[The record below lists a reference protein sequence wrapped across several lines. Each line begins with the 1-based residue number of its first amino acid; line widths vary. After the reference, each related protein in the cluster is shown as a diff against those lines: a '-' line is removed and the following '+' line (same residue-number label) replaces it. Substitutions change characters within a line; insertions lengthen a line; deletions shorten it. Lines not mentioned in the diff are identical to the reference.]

1 MTDQP
6 QTDPADMPEPGRGRR
21 PVRWWRWLVAVVLG
35 LAAIIG
41 AALLIVDT
49 DIGHRYVANRIG
61 TIRTANGLRFT
72 VGRIDGSLYADTRLT
87 DLRVYDLEGLVF
99 QAPQVA
105 LDWSPFRWMSNR
117 LEIRRLE
124 IDRAILFH
132 TPKTRPSAT
141 RGPILPDFDIHI
153 GRLAVDRLVL
163 AKRVLGTAR
172 VARLDGRADIRS
184 GRALVDLNALVAG
197 SDRLKLRIDAEPA
210 RDRFDL
216 DVAARGQ
223 ANGVLARMVGAK
235 SGVALTVTG
244 DGSWARWSGRANG
257 LVGTTRA
264 VDLALAQTSGRYT
277 LSGTLAPSSLLSG
290 RLQRLTAPRILVN
303 GAATFADRRLD
314 GQLSL
319 RSAALAVDTT
329 GIVDLGANAFRNLRI
344 KARLLRPAALFA
356 NMSGSAIELRTI
368 LDGPFATASFDYR
381 IDAARFAFDKTGFE
395 RARVAGKG
403 RLSAAPITVPI
414 RFTAARVTGVGDV
427 AGGILRNLS
436 VDGRLRITSAML
448 TGDDLVLKSDK
459 LNGRINLQFDLRN
472 GQFQVGIN
480 GTLGRYLIPGLGI
493 VDVKSTLRVVPGA
506 NGKGTRVVGQGSAQM
521 VRLDNAFFRSL
532 AGGLPRITTDVERT
546 ADGILHFTN
555 LVLVA
560 PQIRLAGNGYRRRDG
575 SFHFE
580 GGGRQQAYGPVRLT
594 LDGRIERPT
603 LDLVF
608 ASPNATLGLTNVRAH
623 LDPTAQ
629 GYAFTAAGG
638 SRLGPF
644 SANGAILLPRGAGAT
659 IAIAALDVSGTRANG
674 NLAIVDG
681 GFAGRLAV
689 TGGGLTGELL
699 FRPVGDDQRIE
710 AHLDARAGTLAGWT
724 LRRGHLDLVTIL
736 DPAGTSIEASANGQG
751 LRRGSLSIG
760 RLAGTASLR
769 GGIGQIKAS
778 IAGSRGRAFDIESV
792 TDVTADSYRI
802 TAQGTL
808 DRRPLKLLTP
818 AIVTRD
824 GDGWRLAP
832 TRFSFSGGEA
842 QVGGRFTASSSAID
856 ASMTRMPLAILDI
869 GYPGLGLGGIASGTV
884 SVATTSGAAPTG
896 KANVTIRG
904 LSRAGLVLSSK
915 PIDVGVAALLSPDK
929 LGLRAVIAS
938 AGQVIGRAQ
947 AQLSPL
953 GAGGLAER
961 ITRARLFGQL
971 RYSGPADTLWRLTGV
986 ELFDLSG
993 PVAIGADVAGTLE
1006 APVIRGVVRATNA
1019 RIESSTTGTV
1029 LSNVQATGR
1038 FGGSRLVIDRFAADA
1053 GKGGRVTG
1061 AGGFDFAARN
1071 GLGIDLR
1078 LQAENAV
1085 MINRDDIGATVTGP
1099 LTFTSNGSGGVIA
1112 GDVVMNKSR
1121 YRLGQATAASAVP
1134 QLNIREINLPE
1145 GGEEVAVPTKPWTL
1159 AIKARAPNQVMVS
1172 GLGLSSEWSA
1182 NLQIAGQPQNPAITG
1197 RATLIRG
1204 DYEFAGREFEL
1215 ARGVIRF
1222 DGGVPANP
1230 ALDIEANADSTGLNA
1245 SIRVTGYALK
1255 PEIGFT
1261 STPALPQDELLSRL
1275 LFGTSITNL
1284 SAPEALQLAAAVAA
1298 LQDGGNGINPI
1309 NAVRRAAGLDRLRIL
1324 PADPQTGQGTSIAAG
1339 KYVTRRLYA
1348 EIVTDGQGYS
1358 ATQVEFQVTRWLS
1371 LLSSIS
1377 TLGRQSANIRV
1388 SKDY

>member
-1 MTDQP
+1 MTDAA
-6 QTDPADMPEPGRGRR
+6 TEATEPGRPVPRR
-21 PVRWWRWLVAVVLG
+21 RWWRWLAAAFLALVAIL
-35 LAAIIG
+35 G

-49 DIGHRYVANRIG
+49 DIGHRYVANRVG
-61 TIRTANGLRFT
+61 AIRAANGLRFT
-72 VGRIDGSLYADTRLT
+72 IGRIDGSLYGDTRLT
-87 DLRVYDLEGLVF
+87 DLRVYDLDGLVF
-99 QAPQVA
+99 QAPRVA
-105 LDWSPFRWMSNR
+105 LDWSPIRWFSNR
-117 LEIRRLE
+117 LEIRRLA
-124 IDRAILFH
+124 IDRATLFH
-132 TPKTRPSAT
+132 VPRTRPSKRRT
-141 RGPILPDFDIHI
+141 PILPDFDIRI
-153 GRLAVDRLVL
+153 GRLTVGRLL
-163 AKRVLGTAR
+163 LDTRVLGTAR

-184 GRALVDLNALVAG
+184 GRALVDVNALVAG

-216 DVAARGQ
+216 DVAARGA
-223 ANGVLARMVGAK
+223 ANGVLARMIGAR
-235 SGVALTVTG
+235 SNVALVVTG
-244 DGSWARWSGRANG
+244 DGRWARWTGRAQGN
-257 LVGTTRA
+257 VGASRA
-264 VDLALAQTSGRYT
+264 VDLALSQASGRYT
-277 LSGTLAPSSLLSG
+277 LSGTLAPSGLLSG
-290 RLQRLTAPRILVN
+290 RLARLTTPRVLVN
-303 GAATFADRRLD
+303 GAATFVERRLD
-314 GQLSL
+314 GRLSL
-319 RSAALAVDTT
+319 RSPALSLDTT
-329 GIVDLGANAFRNLRI
+329 GIVDLGANAFRDFRV
-344 KARLLRPAALFA
+344 KARLLRPTAL
-356 NMSGSAIELRTI
+356 MGTMGGSGIELRAI
-368 LDGPFATASFDYR
+368 LDGAFATASFDYR
-381 IDAARFAFDKTGFE
+381 LDAARLAFDKTGFDSV
-395 RARVAGKG
+395 RIAGKG
-403 RLSAAPITVPI
+403 RLSAAPVTVPI
-414 RFTAARVTGVGDV
+414 RVTAARVTGVGDV

-436 VDGRLRITSAML
+436 VDGRLRITPALL
-448 TGDDLVLKSDK
+448 TGDDLVLRSDK
-459 LNGRINLQFDLRN
+459 LNGRIGIRVDLRTGRFDVGVN
-472 GQFQVGIN
+472 GR
-480 GTLGRYLIPGLGI
+480 LGRYLIPGLGI
-493 VDVKSTLRVVPGA
+493 VDVTSTLRVVPGP
-506 NGKGTRVVGQGSAQM
+506 NGKGTRVIGQGAAR
-521 VRLDNAFFRSL
+521 VLRLDNAFFRSL
-532 AGGLPRITTDVERT
+532 SGGLPRLTANLERTTDGV
-546 ADGILHFTN
+546 LHFNN

-560 PQIRLAGNGYRRRDG
+560 PQIRLSGNGYRRRDG
-575 SFHFE
+575 SFRFE
-580 GGGRQQAYGPVRLT
+580 GGGRQQNYGPVTLT

-603 LDLVF
+603 LDLVL
-608 ASPNATLGLTNVRAH
+608 ASPSPALGLTNVRAH

-629 GYAFTAAGG
+629 GYAFAAAGG

-644 SANGAILLPRGAGAT
+644 IAAGTLLLPRGAGAT
-659 IAIAALDVSGTRANG
+659 IAIAALDVSGTRATG
-674 NLAIVDG
+674 TLAIVDG
-681 GFAGRLAV
+681 GFNGRLAV
-689 TGGGLTGELL
+689 AGGGLAGELL
-699 FRPVGDDQRIE
+699 FRPVGENQRVE

-724 LRRGHLDLVTIL
+724 LRRGHMDLVTIL
-736 DPAGTSIEASANGQG
+736 DPAGTSIEATATGAG
-751 LRRGSLSIG
+751 LQRGALSIG
-760 RLAGTASLR
+760 RLAGSASLR
-769 GGIGQIKAS
+769 GGVGQIKAS

-792 TDVTADSYRI
+792 TDVTVDSYRI
-802 TAQGTL
+802 AAQGTL
-808 DRRPLKLLTP
+808 DRRPLRLLSP

-832 TRFSFSGGEA
+832 TRLSFSGGEA
-842 QVGGRFTASSSAID
+842 QIGGRFTGSTSAID

-869 GYPGLGLGGIASGTV
+869 GYPGLGLGGLASGTF
-884 SVATTSGAAPTG
+884 SVATSGGNPPTG
-896 KANVTIRG
+896 KADVTIRG
-904 LSRAGLVLSSK
+904 LSRAGLVLSSR

-938 AGQVIGRAQ
+938 GGKTIGRAQ
-947 AQLSPL
+947 AQLAPL
-953 GAGGLAER
+953 GEGDLATR
-961 ITRARLFGQL
+961 IARARLFGQL

-1019 RIESSTTGTV
+1019 RIESGTTGTI
-1029 LSNVQATGR
+1029 LSNVQASGR

-1061 AGGFDFAARN
+1061 VGQFDFAGKN

-1078 LQAENAV
+1078 LQAANAV

-1099 LTFTSNGSGGVIA
+1099 LTFTSDGIGGVIA

-1145 GGEEVAVPTKPWTL
+1145 GGEEKAAPTRPWTL

-1172 GLGLSSEWSA
+1172 GLGLTSEWSA
-1182 NLQIAGQPQNPAITG
+1182 NLQIAGEPQNPAITG

-1377 TLGRQSANIRV
+1377 TLGRQSANVRI